1 MVCPSRTNNQR
12 VIKGS
17 RLLAILAATDLTG
30 PNNQVLGGRCIV
42 SRLYRKAGVEPP
54 LNELMADEIT
64 LAVMRRDG
72 LSPETV
78 WAHVEQARASLRDR
92 MVPMLR
98 QCA

>member
-1 MVCPSRTNNQR
+1 
-12 VIKGS
+12 
-17 RLLAILAATDLTG
+17 
-30 PNNQVLGGRCIV
+30 
-42 SRLYRKAGVEPP
+42 
-54 LNELMADEIT
+54 MADEIT